1 MKQTTNYQLP
11 SWDSEDRILRTDF
24 NTLTEKVD
32 TALAEHD
39 LQLAQK
45 GDCQFYYVSYTGT
58 GERGPI
64 TFQFPKRPLFVVIQ
78 GSSSFMC
85 AVNGN
90 NIVYGNM
97 INTLFLT
104 DVTWSETSMI
114 LGNSEFSPLY
124 CSNATDTEY
133 HLFAVLDAK
142 G

>member
-32 TALAEHD
+32 TALAENA

-45 GDCQFYYVSYTGT
+45 GDCQFYYHTYTGT
-58 GERGPI
+58 GASGPI

-85 AVNGN
+85 AINGN

-97 INTLFLT
+97 INTRFLT
-104 DVTWSETSMI
+104 PVTWDETCMVLGTSEYSD
-114 LGNSEFSPLY
+114 LY
-124 CSNATDTEY
+124 CSNATNTEY
-133 HLFAVLDAK
+133 QIFAVLDAK